1 MTTSVQIKKQIKKQE
16 KLVALYRAK
25 SNDYSKDNIKNICV
39 YLRLSFTADSVLDA
53 LKNILSKIEEEEE
66 RILWQDVDGFLKK

>member
-25 SNDYSKDNIKNICV
+25 SRDYSEDNMKNICI
-39 YLRLSFTADSVLDA
+39 YATLSITADNVLDS
-53 LKNILSKIEEEEE
+53 LKGILSKIEEAEQSWDYADKNG
-66 RILWQDVDGFLKK
+66 LFKK

>member
-25 SNDYSKDNIKNICV
+25 SRDYSAENINNIVV
-39 YLRLSFTADSVLDA
+39 YAQLSITADNVLDS
-53 LKNILSKIEEEEE
+53 LKGILSKIEEAEQSWDYADKNG
-66 RILWQDVDGFLKK
+66 LFKK

>member
-25 SNDYSKDNIKNICV
+25 SRDYSKDNIKNIIV
-39 YLRLSFTADSVLDA
+39 YGRLSLTADSVLDA
-53 LKNILSKIEEEEE
+53 LKKILPKIEEEEE
-66 RILWQDVDGFLKK
+66 SWSYADSDKLFEK

>member
-25 SNDYSKDNIKNICV
+25 SDDYSAENINNITV
-39 YLRLSFTADSVLDA
+39 YAQLSITADNVLNS
-53 LKNILSKIEEEEE
+53 LKGILSKIEEAEQSLEYDD
-66 RILWQDVDGFLKK
+66 RNGLFKK

>member
-25 SNDYSKDNIKNICV
+25 SEDYSAENMKNIIV
-39 YLRLSFTADSVLDA
+39 YLTLSFTADSVLDA
-53 LKNILSKIEEEEE
+53 LKKILSKIEEEEE
-66 RILWQDVDGFLKK
+66 RILWRDVDGLFKK

>member
-25 SNDYSKDNIKNICV
+25 SKDYSAENMKNIIV
-39 YLRLSFTADSVLDA
+39 YLTLSFTADSVLDA
-53 LKNILSKIEEEEE
+53 LKKILSKIEEEEE
-66 RILWQDVDGFLKK
+66 RILWRDVDGLFKK